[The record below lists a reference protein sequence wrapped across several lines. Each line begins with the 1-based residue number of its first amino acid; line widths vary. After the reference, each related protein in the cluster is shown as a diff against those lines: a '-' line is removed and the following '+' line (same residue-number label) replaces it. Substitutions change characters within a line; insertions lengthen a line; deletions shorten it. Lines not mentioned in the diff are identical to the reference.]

1 MELEG
6 IIRLVF
12 LLVIIIVL
20 VILFVILGMSFKKEK
35 KIPMEEEMAEEIETE
50 VEIPKIIDTEN
61 CDEPLKE
68 VISPFLK
75 TPEPVDPSQ
84 SECMEVNQQDNIIHE
99 MLDWGDDVYPEPSY
113 DEHKFCKK

>member
-20 VILFVILGMSFKKEK
+20 VVLFVVLGMTWKR
-35 KIPMEEEMAEEIETE
+35 KIAEEEMVEEKEIEID
-50 VEIPKIIDTEN
+50 VETPTMIDTES
-61 CDEPLKE
+61 CDSPLKE

-75 TPEPVDPSQ
+75 PPEPVDPSQ
-84 SECMEVNQQDNIIHE
+84 SECMEINQQDNIIHE
-99 MLDWGDDVYPEPSY
+99 MVDWGDDVHPTPSY
-113 DEHKFCKK
+113 DEHKFC

>member
-20 VILFVILGMSFKKEK
+20 VVLFVVLGMTWKRK
-35 KIPMEEEMAEEIETE
+35 KIPEEEMVEEREMEIDDET
-50 VEIPKIIDTEN
+50 PTIIDTES
-61 CDEPLKE
+61 CDVPLKE
-68 VISPFLK
+68 IITPFLK

-84 SECMEVNQQDNIIHE
+84 SECMEINQQDNIIHE
-99 MLDWGDDVYPEPSY
+99 MVDWGDDVYPTPSY
-113 DEHKFCKK
+113 DDHKFC